1 MQKVLIFPDPTTGG
15 ESYLPAAEKII
26 AGNPRQT
33 LWMQYTDPT
42 GQFCTGI
49 WRGEPG
55 KWRIHYTEEEF
66 CQMTEGVSILTNDAG
81 ETFTLRAGDSFV
93 VPKGFSGTW
102 EVVVTSTKRFVIF
115 EATAGLASSAIAP
128 S

>member
-1 MQKVLIFPDPTTGG
+1 MKKVIIFKTIPTDG
-15 ESYLPAAEKII
+15 ETYLPATDKII
-26 AGNPRQT
+26 SGNPRQT
-33 LWMQYTDPT
+33 IWMHYTDPT

-66 CQMTEGVSILTNDAG
+66 CQMTAGVSILTNDAG
-81 ETFTLRAGDSFV
+81 EAFTLRAGDSFV

-102 EVVVTSTKRFVIF
+102 EVVETSTKRFVIF
-115 EATAGLASSAIAP
+115 EAATGIA
-128 S
+128 

>member
-1 MQKVLIFPDPTTGG
+1 MKKVIIFNTIPTDG
-15 ESYLPAAEKII
+15 ETYLPATEKII
-26 AGNPRQT
+26 NGNPRQT
-33 LWMQYTDPT
+33 IWMHYTDPT

-66 CQMTEGVSILTNDAG
+66 CQMTAGVSILTNDAG
-81 ETFTLRAGDSFV
+81 EAFTLRAGDSFV

-102 EVVVTSTKRFVIF
+102 EVVETSTKRFVIF
-115 EATAGLASSAIAP
+115 EAATGIA
-128 S
+128 